1 MWKDLR
7 EIWEVTEV
15 TRWMWVARERDCLGL
30 RFVSWAPR
38 LVPVTQ
44 VRPREDG
51 LLENNREFRGCC
63 EFEMCG

>member
-7 EIWEVTEV
+7 EIWAVTEV
-15 TRWMWVARERDCLGL
+15 TRWMWVARERLLGL

-44 VRPREDG
+44 VRTREDSF
-51 LLENNREFRGCC
+51 LENNPEFRGCC